1 MAVVVVDV
9 WRDHNHFQRID
20 ATFVTS
26 PLTISAPKTEKNRT
40 FADIHYNKNENMYL
54 FYKKNQLRVMKNSLT
69 GGGLA
74 ETEDNPQKKN
84 MKITD
89 KINKFAYFLILFLFF
104 GKQSKQELL
113 TQV

>member
-1 MAVVVVDV
+1 
-9 WRDHNHFQRID
+9 
-20 ATFVTS
+20 
-26 PLTISAPKTEKNRT
+26 
-40 FADIHYNKNENMYL
+40 
-54 FYKKNQLRVMKNSLT
+54 MKNSLT

-104 GKQSKQELL
+104 GKTEQARVAHTSLDKK
-113 TQV
+113 

>member
-1 MAVVVVDV
+1 
-9 WRDHNHFQRID
+9 
-20 ATFVTS
+20 
-26 PLTISAPKTEKNRT
+26 
-40 FADIHYNKNENMYL
+40 MYL

-89 KINKFAYFLILFLFF
+89 KINNFAYFLILFLFF
-104 GKQSKQELL
+104 GKTEQARVAHTSLDKK
-113 TQV
+113 